1 MMKILFIFFYL
12 LLGTLI
18 SYSQVVN
25 VESKRMRTDTTG
37 WAGEADVTYDIV
49 KNTDYIFN
57 VGLTSQL
64 QYKNKKSI
72 VLLLADYRFVKAAG
86 TKYINTGYLHLRYD
100 YKILPKI
107 TWEVFSQGQFN
118 QVLDIGLRALIGTGP
133 RLKIYDTDS
142 FRLYFASLYMYEYE
156 ENNEKTIFRR
166 NQRSSSY
173 LTFTIDFPRF
183 EIIHTTYYQPK
194 YTDLKDY
201 RIASQTKLKFKIF
214 KHLDFITTFSY
225 RFESEPFPDIPRDTY
240 SISNGLTLKF

>member
-1 MMKILFIFFYL
+1 MKILIFV
-12 LLGTLI
+12 I
-18 SYSQVVN
+18 SLFLVSSVLYSQVVN

-37 WAGEADVTYDIV
+37 WAGEADITYDIV

-64 QYKNKKSI
+64 QYKSKKFI
-72 VLLLADYRFVKAAG
+72 TLLLADYRFVKAAG

-100 YKILPKI
+100 YKLLPTV
-107 TWEVFSQGQFN
+107 TWEVFTQGQFN
-118 QVLDIGLRALIGTGP
+118 QILDIGFRGLIGTGP
-133 RLKIYDTDS
+133 RFKLYDSDS

-173 LTFTIDFPRF
+173 LTFTLDFPRF

-201 RIASQTKLKFKIF
+201 RVASQTKVKFKIF
-214 KHLDFITTFSY
+214 KHLDFTSTFTY
-225 RFESEPFPDIPRDTY
+225 RFESVPFPNIPKDTY
-240 SISNGLTLKF
+240 SISNGLSLKF